1 MVIIMDK
8 AEKYLNERLNLLSDE
23 RAELL
28 TKIEETNL
36 EAKEIECKVKDL
48 QENIDDAFQIF
59 SPRTKKNDFIKNEIE
74 ELNKKINALKKIR
87 DDYEEKANSLLEDI
101 NVIKDVLSDD
111 VICDETE
118 CDDIQSDEIC
128 FEGTTFKNTDLENLS
143 NENIALSKDTM
154 ERLIVEKERLL
165 IAGKIEEKTLQSI
178 SNLIH
183 KCEICGR
190 VLEVDIGRA
199 KLEIEVMSKSLNE
212 MYSDIKKITDDLR
225 KPVSEEN
232 DIRRRDNF
240 NRENFGKGNESDK
253 KISVKKLSMSLST
266 VEK

>member
-28 TKIEETNL
+28 AKIKEMDL

-48 QENIDDAFQIF
+48 QGNIDDAFQIF

-74 ELNKKINALKKIR
+74 ELNKEINALKKLR

-101 NVIKDVLSDD
+101 NVIKDILSDG

-128 FEGTTFKNTDLENLS
+128 FEGMTLKNNNLEKLS
-143 NENIALSKDTM
+143 SGNIALSKDVM

-165 IAGKIEEKTLQSI
+165 IAGKIEEKILQSI